1 LHLTY
6 FKMWWR
12 HWYPSM
18 WLFISLMCS
27 PSSWATEDVL
37 SYTISFLIFFHFAGT
52 RNTSSNPFCLQIIS
66 VSRWEEEY

>member
-37 SYTISFLIFFHFAGT
+37 SYTISFLIFFSF
-52 RNTSSNPFCLQIIS
+52 RQYKKYFL
-66 VSRWEEEY
+66 